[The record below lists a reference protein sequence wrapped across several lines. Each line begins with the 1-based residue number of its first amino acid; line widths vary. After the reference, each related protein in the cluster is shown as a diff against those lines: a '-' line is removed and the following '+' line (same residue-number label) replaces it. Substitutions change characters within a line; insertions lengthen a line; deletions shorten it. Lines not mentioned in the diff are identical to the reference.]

1 MEGLDPKANTKDA
14 INRSNDKGK
23 TCLHMAALSN
33 NLPMCKYLVQNGADV
48 NAPMKHEV

>member
-1 MEGLDPKANTKDA
+1 MEGLDSKTNAKDA
-14 INRSNDKGK
+14 INRGNAKGK

-33 NLPMCKYLVQNGADV
+33 NLPLCKYLVKNGADV